1 MIDKLLLTLAAFVA
15 VLFTAPRPRT
25 PERDAQADADAEQE
39 ERLMRAATRAR
50 EDGGKG

>member
-15 VLFTAPRPRT
+15 LLLTAPRPRT
-25 PERDAQADADAEQE
+25 PERDAQADAEQE
-39 ERLMRAATRAR
+39 EQLIRAATRTR